1 MVKHTNIGTITDFD
15 GNFSVT
21 NVEIGSTITV
31 SYIGYITKEIVVVDS
46 SRLTIQLEEDVAKLD
61 EIIVIGYG
69 TQKKKESTGA
79 VSVVSSATIEKL
91 KPTRIEQALQGQV
104 AGVNIT
110 TNSGSPGAGSTINI
124 RGVST
129 KGDSRP
135 LILVDG
141 NVVEDLSVINPNDI
155 ESFLWN
161 NRK

>member
-1 MVKHTNIGTITDFD
+1 
-15 GNFSVT
+15 
-21 NVEIGSTITV
+21 
-31 SYIGYITKEIVVVDS
+31 VVVDS

>member
-1 MVKHTNIGTITDFD
+1 MKKMVLKILALFFVAFTSAQNIDVSGNVKDPTGLPIPGVNVIVKHTNIGTITDFD

-31 SYIGYITKEIVVVDS
+31 NYIGYITKEIVVVDS

-104 AGVNIT
+104 A
-110 TNSGSPGAGSTINI
+110 
-124 RGVST
+124 RRCQY
-129 KGDSRP
+129 KY
-135 LILVDG
+135 
-141 NVVEDLSVINPNDI
+141 
-155 ESFLWN
+155 
-161 NRK
+161 RKRSYSCRK

>member
-1 MVKHTNIGTITDFD
+1 MKKMVLKILALFFVAFTSAQNIDDSGNVKDPTGLPIPGVNVIVKHTNIGTITDFD

-104 AGVNIT
+104 A
-110 TNSGSPGAGSTINI
+110 
-124 RGVST
+124 RRCQY
-129 KGDSRP
+129 KY
-135 LILVDG
+135 
-141 NVVEDLSVINPNDI
+141 
-155 ESFLWN
+155 
-161 NRK
+161 RKRSYSCRK

>member
-1 MVKHTNIGTITDFD
+1 MKKMVLKILVLFFVAFTSAQNIDVSGNVKDPTGLPIPGVNVIVKHTNIGTITDFD

-31 SYIGYITKEIVVVDS
+31 NYIGYITKEIVVVDS

-79 VSVVSSATIEKL
+79 ISVVSSATIEKL

-104 AGVNIT
+104 A
-110 TNSGSPGAGSTINI
+110 
-124 RGVST
+124 RRCQY
-129 KGDSRP
+129 KY
-135 LILVDG
+135 
-141 NVVEDLSVINPNDI
+141 
-155 ESFLWN
+155 
-161 NRK
+161 RKRSYSCRK

>member
-1 MVKHTNIGTITDFD
+1 MKKMVLKILVLFFVAFTSAQNIDVSGNVKDPTGLPIPGVNVIVKHTNIGTITDFD

-79 VSVVSSATIEKL
+79 ISVVSSATIEKL

-104 AGVNIT
+104 A
-110 TNSGSPGAGSTINI
+110 
-124 RGVST
+124 RRCQY
-129 KGDSRP
+129 KY
-135 LILVDG
+135 
-141 NVVEDLSVINPNDI
+141 
-155 ESFLWN
+155 
-161 NRK
+161 RKRSYSCRK

>member
-1 MVKHTNIGTITDFD
+1 MKKMVLKILALFFVAFTSAQNIDVSGNVKDPTGLPIPGVNVIVKHTNIGTITDFD

-110 TNSGSPGAGSTINI
+110 TNSGSPGAGLNH
-124 RGVST
+124 
-129 KGDSRP
+129 
-135 LILVDG
+135 
-141 NVVEDLSVINPNDI
+141 
-155 ESFLWN
+155 
-161 NRK
+161 

>member
-1 MVKHTNIGTITDFD
+1 MKKMVLKILALFFVAFTSAQNIDVSGNVKDPTGLPIPGVNVIVKHTNIGTITDFD
-15 GNFSVT
+15 GNFRVT

-104 AGVNIT
+104 A
-110 TNSGSPGAGSTINI
+110 
-124 RGVST
+124 RRCQY
-129 KGDSRP
+129 KY
-135 LILVDG
+135 
-141 NVVEDLSVINPNDI
+141 
-155 ESFLWN
+155 
-161 NRK
+161 RKRSYSCRK

>member
-1 MVKHTNIGTITDFD
+1 M
-15 GNFSVT
+15 
-21 NVEIGSTITV
+21 
-31 SYIGYITKEIVVVDS
+31 VVDS